1 MQDDLKRFSAKMHGV
16 FNDPQKIEQ
25 EWGVR
30 VLDSTQLTC
39 LNDLGKKQGTK
50 EKENSHTYKVDIH
63 VWCENISFGR
73 C

>member
-1 MQDDLKRFSAKMHGV
+1 MQDNLKRFGAKMHGV

-39 LNDLGKKQGTK
+39 LNDFR
-50 EKENSHTYKVDIH
+50 EKSRNKRKRKLSHLQSPH
-63 VWCENISFGR
+63 P
-73 C
+73 

>member
-1 MQDDLKRFSAKMHGV
+1 MHGV

-39 LNDLGKKQGTK
+39 LNDFR
-50 EKENSHTYKVDIH
+50 EKTRNKRKRKLSHLQSPH
-63 VWCENISFGR
+63 P
-73 C
+73 

>member
-1 MQDDLKRFSAKMHGV
+1 MQDDLKRFDTKMHGV

-30 VLDSTQLTC
+30 VLDSTQL
-39 LNDLGKKQGTK
+39 NLGKKQGTK
-50 EKENSHTYKVDIH
+50 GKENSHTYKVDNH